1 MSNLKD
7 RRTSRPDVGRFSGT
21 TVRLS
26 RLGITV
32 AILLGL
38 AGDPLFAQAVPPA
51 PAHDF
56 PNLNVGPTCRSA
68 SDRQKCMED
77 EQTARGQL
85 AKEWGQFA
93 GGDKT
98 SCTQTVSDIAGSQS
112 YVELLTC
119 LEMARDAK
127 KLPKE

>member
-1 MSNLKD
+1 MSNLD
-7 RRTSRPDVGRFSGT
+7 RRTLRSNVCRLSGR

-26 RLGITV
+26 CLGITV
-32 AILLGL
+32 ATLLGL
-38 AGDPLFAQAVPPA
+38 TGDRLFAQAVPPA

-85 AKEWGQFA
+85 LKEWGQFA
-93 GGDKT
+93 GSDKT

-112 YVELLTC
+112 YVELITC